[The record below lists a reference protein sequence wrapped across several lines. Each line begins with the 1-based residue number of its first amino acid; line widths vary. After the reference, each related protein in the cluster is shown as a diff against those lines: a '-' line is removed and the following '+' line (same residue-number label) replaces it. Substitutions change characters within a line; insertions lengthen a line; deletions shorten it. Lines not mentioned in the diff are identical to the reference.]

1 MPLLA
6 YTFDQCVRVQNM
18 MDWVSLW
25 PAFVVGGIGVLG
37 VTAAWR
43 LGRGR
48 LSASQVTRPA
58 YPQEGGSARK
68 PGRPAAYDS
77 LDTVLDWEPGSTR
90 LLTHAEREAYHLL
103 RKALPDHMILA
114 QVPVARFIK
123 VPTRNSY
130 AEWLRRVG
138 SLCVDLVVCDMASH
152 VLAVVE
158 IRRAADQ
165 ETDRTRRR
173 HNRMDK
179 VLRASHIPVH
189 LWHEEALPDAQAV
202 RDAILG
208 ADAARLASTP
218 QGEGST
224 PSAESSRSRRDAE
237 AAAVVASMRTG
248 GLMQGMSVKENG
260 LDFNLDD
267 LDESE
272 RAGEGR
278 HAATHRDP
286 PPSTWFDDLEPTMP
300 APLDEIPPPPR
311 SR

>member
-1 MPLLA
+1 
-6 YTFDQCVRVQNM
+6 M

-25 PAFVVGGIGVLG
+25 PVLLVGGVGAVG

-43 LGRGR
+43 FGRGR
-48 LSASQVTRPA
+48 LAATQVTRPA
-58 YPQEGGSARK
+58 SPQDGDHRPRK

-77 LDTVLDWEPGSTR
+77 LDTVMDWEPGSTR

-158 IRRAADQ
+158 IRQPSAQ

-173 HNRMDK
+173 HTRMDK

-189 LWHEEALPDAQAV
+189 VWNEEALPDPLTV
-202 RDAILG
+202 RETLLG
-208 ADAARLASTP
+208 PDAARVGPVSHRESLM
-218 QGEGST
+218 
-224 PSAESSRSRRDAE
+224 PSAENSRVRRDAE

-272 RAGEGR
+272 HAGEGR
-278 HAATHRDP
+278 HAANHRDP

-300 APLDEIPPPPR
+300 APLDDIPPSQR

>member
-1 MPLLA
+1 
-6 YTFDQCVRVQNM
+6 M

-25 PAFVVGGIGVLG
+25 PALLVGGVGAVGVA
-37 VTAAWR
+37 AAWR
-43 LGRGR
+43 FGRGR
-48 LSASQVTRPA
+48 LAASQVTRPA
-58 YPQEGGSARK
+58 HPQDGDLRPRK
-68 PGRPAAYDS
+68 SGRPSAYDS

-90 LLTHAEREAYHLL
+90 LLTHTEREAYHLL

-158 IRRAADQ
+158 IRRPSDQ

-173 HNRMDK
+173 HSRMDK

-189 LWHEEALPDAQAV
+189 VWHEEALPDVQAV
-202 RDAILG
+202 REAVLG
-208 ADAARLASTP
+208 ADAARLGAP
-218 QGEGST
+218 GREGGAG
-224 PSAESSRSRRDAE
+224 SAESSRSRRDAE
-237 AAAVVASMRTG
+237 AAAVVAAMRTG
-248 GLMQGMSVKENG
+248 GLMQGMSVKERG
-260 LDFNLDD
+260 VDFNLDD
-267 LDESE
+267 LDESDQ
-272 RAGEGR
+272 AGAGR

-300 APLDEIPPPPR
+300 APLDEVPPPAQR

>member
-1 MPLLA
+1 
-6 YTFDQCVRVQNM
+6 M

-25 PAFVVGGIGVLG
+25 PVLLVGGVGAVGVA
-37 VTAAWR
+37 AAWR
-43 LGRGR
+43 FGRAR
-48 LSASQVTRPA
+48 LAAHQVTRPA
-58 YPQEGGSARK
+58 SPQAGDQRPRK
-68 PGRPAAYDS
+68 PGRPAAYDN
-77 LDTVLDWEPGSTR
+77 LDTVMDWEPGSTR

-114 QVPVARFIK
+114 QVPGARFIK

-152 VLAVVE
+152 VLAVIE
-158 IRRAADQ
+158 IRQPSAQ

-173 HNRMDK
+173 HTRMDK

-189 LWHEEALPDAQAV
+189 VWLEESLPDLMTV
-202 RDAILG
+202 RESILG
-208 ADAARLASTP
+208 PEAAQADAAS
-218 QGEGST
+218 SM
-224 PSAESSRSRRDAE
+224 PSAESSRARRSAE
-237 AAAVVASMRTG
+237 AAAVVAAMRTG
-248 GLMQGMSVKENG
+248 GHMEGMSVKDRG

-272 RAGEGR
+272 QAGEGR
-278 HAATHRDP
+278 HAASHRDP

-300 APLDEIPPPPR
+300 APLDEIPPSQR

>member
-1 MPLLA
+1 
-6 YTFDQCVRVQNM
+6 M

-25 PAFVVGGIGVLG
+25 PVLLVGGVGAVGVA
-37 VTAAWR
+37 AAWR
-43 LGRGR
+43 FGRAR
-48 LSASQVTRPA
+48 LAAHQVTRPA
-58 YPQEGGSARK
+58 SPQAGDQRPRK
-68 PGRPAAYDS
+68 PGRPAAYDN
-77 LDTVLDWEPGSTR
+77 LDTVMDWEPGSTR

-152 VLAVVE
+152 VLAVIE
-158 IRRAADQ
+158 IRQPSAQ

-173 HNRMDK
+173 HTRMDK

-189 LWHEEALPDAQAV
+189 VWLEESLPDLMTV
-202 RDAILG
+202 RESILG
-208 ADAARLASTP
+208 PEAAQADAAS
-218 QGEGST
+218 SM
-224 PSAESSRSRRDAE
+224 PSADSSRARRNAE

-248 GLMQGMSVKENG
+248 GHMEGMSVKDRG

-272 RAGEGR
+272 QAGEGR
-278 HAATHRDP
+278 HAASHRDP

-300 APLDEIPPPPR
+300 APLDEIPPSQR

>member
-1 MPLLA
+1 
-6 YTFDQCVRVQNM
+6 M

-25 PAFVVGGIGVLG
+25 PVWLVGGVGAVGVA
-37 VTAAWR
+37 AAWR
-43 LGRGR
+43 FGRAR
-48 LSASQVTRPA
+48 LAAHQVTRPA
-58 YPQEGGSARK
+58 SPQAGDQRPRK
-68 PGRPAAYDS
+68 PGRPAAYDN
-77 LDTVLDWEPGSTR
+77 LDTVMDWEPGSTR

-152 VLAVVE
+152 VLAVIE
-158 IRRAADQ
+158 IRQPSAQ

-173 HNRMDK
+173 HTRMDK

-189 LWHEEALPDAQAV
+189 VWLEESLPDLMTV
-202 RDAILG
+202 RESILG
-208 ADAARLASTP
+208 PEAAQADAAS
-218 QGEGST
+218 SM
-224 PSAESSRSRRDAE
+224 PSAESSRARRNAE

-248 GLMQGMSVKENG
+248 GHMEGMSVKDRG

-272 RAGEGR
+272 QAGEGR
-278 HAATHRDP
+278 HAASHRDP

-300 APLDEIPPPPR
+300 APLDEIPPSQR

>member
-1 MPLLA
+1 
-6 YTFDQCVRVQNM
+6 M

-25 PAFVVGGIGVLG
+25 PVWLVGGVGAVGVA
-37 VTAAWR
+37 AAWR
-43 LGRGR
+43 FGRAR
-48 LSASQVTRPA
+48 LAAHQVTRPA
-58 YPQEGGSARK
+58 SPQAGDQRPRK
-68 PGRPAAYDS
+68 PGRPAAYDN
-77 LDTVLDWEPGSTR
+77 LDTVMDWEPSSTR

-152 VLAVVE
+152 VLAVIE
-158 IRRAADQ
+158 IRQPSAQ

-173 HNRMDK
+173 HTRMDK

-189 LWHEEALPDAQAV
+189 VWLEESLPDLMTV
-202 RDAILG
+202 RESILG
-208 ADAARLASTP
+208 PEAAQADAAS
-218 QGEGST
+218 SM
-224 PSAESSRSRRDAE
+224 PSAESSRARRNAE

-248 GLMQGMSVKENG
+248 GHMEGMSVKDRG

-272 RAGEGR
+272 QAGEGR
-278 HAATHRDP
+278 HAASHRDP

-300 APLDEIPPPPR
+300 APLDEIPPSQR

>member
-1 MPLLA
+1 
-6 YTFDQCVRVQNM
+6 M

-25 PAFVVGGIGVLG
+25 PVLLVGGVGAVGVA
-37 VTAAWR
+37 AAWR
-43 LGRGR
+43 FGRAR
-48 LSASQVTRPA
+48 LAAHQVTRPA
-58 YPQEGGSARK
+58 SPQAGDQRPRK
-68 PGRPAAYDS
+68 PGRPAAYDN
-77 LDTVLDWEPGSTR
+77 LDTVMDWEPGSTR

-158 IRRAADQ
+158 IRQPSAQ

-173 HNRMDK
+173 HTRMDK

-189 LWHEEALPDAQAV
+189 VWLEESLPDLMTV
-202 RDAILG
+202 RESILG
-208 ADAARLASTP
+208 PEAAQADAAS
-218 QGEGST
+218 SM
-224 PSAESSRSRRDAE
+224 PSAESSRARRNAE

-248 GLMQGMSVKENG
+248 GHMEGMSVQDRG

-272 RAGEGR
+272 QAGEGR
-278 HAATHRDP
+278 HAASHRDP

-300 APLDEIPPPPR
+300 APLDEIPPSQR

>member
-1 MPLLA
+1 
-6 YTFDQCVRVQNM
+6 M

-25 PAFVVGGIGVLG
+25 PVLLVGGVGAVGVA
-37 VTAAWR
+37 AAWR
-43 LGRGR
+43 FGRAR
-48 LSASQVTRPA
+48 LAAHQVTRPA
-58 YPQEGGSARK
+58 SPQAGDQRPRK
-68 PGRPAAYDS
+68 PGRPAAYDN
-77 LDTVLDWEPGSTR
+77 LDTVMDWEPGSTR

-152 VLAVVE
+152 VLAVIE
-158 IRRAADQ
+158 IRQPSAQ

-173 HNRMDK
+173 HTRMDK

-189 LWHEEALPDAQAV
+189 VWLEESLPDLMTV
-202 RDAILG
+202 RESILG
-208 ADAARLASTP
+208 PEAAQADAAS
-218 QGEGST
+218 SM
-224 PSAESSRSRRDAE
+224 PSAESSRARRNAE

-248 GLMQGMSVKENG
+248 GHMEGMSVKDRG

-272 RAGEGR
+272 QAGEGR
-278 HAATHRDP
+278 HAASHRDP

-300 APLDEIPPPPR
+300 APLDEIPPSQR

>member
-1 MPLLA
+1 M
-6 YTFDQCVRVQNM
+6 REQNM

-25 PAFVVGGIGVLG
+25 PVLLVGGVGAVGVA
-37 VTAAWR
+37 AAWR
-43 LGRGR
+43 FGRSR
-48 LSASQVTRPA
+48 LAATQVTRPA
-58 YPQEGGSARK
+58 SPQGGDHRSRK
-68 PGRPAAYDS
+68 QGRPAAYDS
-77 LDTVLDWEPGSTR
+77 LDTVMDWEPGSTR

-103 RKALPDHMILA
+103 RKALPDHMVLA

-158 IRRAADQ
+158 IRQPSAQ

-173 HNRMDK
+173 HTRMDK
-179 VLRASHIPVH
+179 VLRASHIPVQV
-189 LWHEEALPDAQAV
+189 WHEGALPDLLQV
-202 RDAILG
+202 REAILG
-208 ADAARLASTP
+208 VDATRNDPVPPVMPFS
-218 QGEGST
+218 
-224 PSAESSRSRRDAE
+224 ESSRSRRDAD

-248 GLMQGMSVKENG
+248 GHMQGMSVKENG

-272 RAGEGR
+272 QAGEGR
-278 HAATHRDP
+278 HAASHRDP

-300 APLDEIPPPPR
+300 APLDEIPPSQR

>member
-1 MPLLA
+1 
-6 YTFDQCVRVQNM
+6 M
-18 MDWVSLW
+18 MDWLSLW
-25 PAFVVGGIGVLG
+25 PVLLAGGVGAVG

-43 LGRGR
+43 FGRAR
-48 LSASQVTRPA
+48 RAANQVTRPA
-58 YPQEGGSARK
+58 SPQGGDHRPRK
-68 PGRPAAYDS
+68 QGRPAAYDS
-77 LDTVLDWEPGSTR
+77 LDTVMDWEPGSTR

-138 SLCVDLVVCDMASH
+138 SLCVDLVVCDVASH

-158 IRRAADQ
+158 IRQPAGQ

-173 HNRMDK
+173 HTRMDK
-179 VLRASHIPVH
+179 VLRAAHIPVH
-189 LWHEEALPDAQAV
+189 VWVEQSLPDPLHV
-202 RDAILG
+202 REAILG
-208 ADAARLASTP
+208 PDAARVDPSHRDFSMT
-218 QGEGST
+218 
-224 PSAESSRSRRDAE
+224 SAESSRARRDAE

-248 GLMQGMSVKENG
+248 GLMQGLSVKENG
-260 LDFNLDD
+260 VDFNLDD
-267 LDESE
+267 LDEPE
-272 RAGEGR
+272 AAGEGR
-278 HAATHRDP
+278 HAANHRDP

-300 APLDEIPPPPR
+300 APLDEIPPSQR

>member
-1 MPLLA
+1 M
-6 YTFDQCVRVQNM
+6 
-18 MDWVSLW
+18 
-25 PAFVVGGIGVLG
+25 
-37 VTAAWR
+37 
-43 LGRGR
+43 
-48 LSASQVTRPA
+48 
-58 YPQEGGSARK
+58 
-68 PGRPAAYDS
+68 
-77 LDTVLDWEPGSTR
+77 DWEPGSTR

-152 VLAVVE
+152 VLAVIE
-158 IRRAADQ
+158 IRQPSAQ

-173 HNRMDK
+173 HTRMDK

-189 LWHEEALPDAQAV
+189 VWLEESLPDLMTV
-202 RDAILG
+202 RESILG
-208 ADAARLASTP
+208 PEAAQADAAS
-218 QGEGST
+218 SM
-224 PSAESSRSRRDAE
+224 PSAESSRARRTAE

-248 GLMQGMSVKENG
+248 GHMEGMSVKDRG

-272 RAGEGR
+272 QAGEGR
-278 HAATHRDP
+278 HAASHRDP

-300 APLDEIPPPPR
+300 APLDEIPPSQR

>member
-1 MPLLA
+1 
-6 YTFDQCVRVQNM
+6 
-18 MDWVSLW
+18 MDWASLW
-25 PAFVVGGIGVLG
+25 PALLVGGVGVVGA
-37 VTAAWR
+37 TAAWR

-48 LSASQVTRPA
+48 RAASEATRPVQDQDVEVR
-58 YPQEGGSARK
+58 PRK
-68 PGRPAAYDS
+68 PGRPASYDN
-77 LDTVLDWEPGSTR
+77 LDTVLDWEPGATR

-103 RKALPDHMILA
+103 HKALPEHMILA
-114 QVPVARFIK
+114 QVPVARFLK

-158 IRRAADQ
+158 IRKPPAQ

-179 VLRASHIPVH
+179 VLQAAHIRVH
-189 LWHEEALPDAQAV
+189 VWQEDVLPATQAV
-202 RDAILG
+202 REAILG
-208 ADAARLASTP
+208 PNAARLDDVAAP
-218 QGEGST
+218 

-248 GLMQGMSVKENG
+248 GLMQGMSVKESSV
-260 LDFNLDD
+260 DFNLDD
-267 LDESE
+267 PDESE
-272 RAGEGR
+272 RAGAGR
-278 HAATHRDP
+278 HASTHRDP
-286 PPSTWFDDLEPTMP
+286 PPSTWFDDLEPTAP
-300 APLDEIPPPPR
+300 APLDDDLPPSQR

>member
-1 MPLLA
+1 M
-6 YTFDQCVRVQNM
+6 
-18 MDWVSLW
+18 
-25 PAFVVGGIGVLG
+25 
-37 VTAAWR
+37 
-43 LGRGR
+43 
-48 LSASQVTRPA
+48 
-58 YPQEGGSARK
+58 
-68 PGRPAAYDS
+68 
-77 LDTVLDWEPGSTR
+77 DWEPGSTR

-103 RKALPDHMILA
+103 RKALPDHVILA

-158 IRRAADQ
+158 IRQPAAQ

-173 HNRMDK
+173 HTRMDK
-179 VLRASHIPVH
+179 VLRAAHIPVH
-189 LWHEEALPDAQAV
+189 VWLEASLPDPLHV
-202 RDAILG
+202 REAILG
-208 ADAARLASTP
+208 PDAARIDPSHRELSM
-218 QGEGST
+218 S
-224 PSAESSRSRRDAE
+224 SAESSRARRDAE

-260 LDFNLDD
+260 VDFNLDD

-272 RAGEGR
+272 SAGEGR

-300 APLDEIPPPPR
+300 APLDEIPPTQR

>member
-1 MPLLA
+1 
-6 YTFDQCVRVQNM
+6 M

-25 PAFVVGGIGVLG
+25 PVWLVGGVGAVGVA
-37 VTAAWR
+37 AAWR
-43 LGRGR
+43 FGRAR
-48 LSASQVTRPA
+48 LAAHQVTRPA
-58 YPQEGGSARK
+58 SPQAGDQRPRK
-68 PGRPAAYDS
+68 PGRPAAYDN
-77 LDTVLDWEPGSTR
+77 LDTVMDWEPGSTR

-158 IRRAADQ
+158 IRQPSAQ

-173 HNRMDK
+173 HTRMDK

-189 LWHEEALPDAQAV
+189 VWLEESLPDLMTV
-202 RDAILG
+202 RESILG
-208 ADAARLASTP
+208 PEAAQADAAS
-218 QGEGST
+218 SM
-224 PSAESSRSRRDAE
+224 PSAESSRARRNAE

-248 GLMQGMSVKENG
+248 GHMEGMSVKDRG

-272 RAGEGR
+272 QAGEGR
-278 HAATHRDP
+278 HAASHRDP

-300 APLDEIPPPPR
+300 APLDEIPPSQR

>member
-1 MPLLA
+1 
-6 YTFDQCVRVQNM
+6 M

-25 PAFVVGGIGVLG
+25 PVWLVGGVGAVGVA
-37 VTAAWR
+37 AAWR
-43 LGRGR
+43 FGRAR
-48 LSASQVTRPA
+48 LAAHQVTRPA
-58 YPQEGGSARK
+58 SPQAGDQRPRK
-68 PGRPAAYDS
+68 PGRPAAYDN
-77 LDTVLDWEPGSTR
+77 LDTVMDWEPGSTR

-152 VLAVVE
+152 VLAVIE
-158 IRRAADQ
+158 IRQPSAQ

-173 HNRMDK
+173 HTRMDK

-189 LWHEEALPDAQAV
+189 VWLEESLPDLMTV
-202 RDAILG
+202 RESILG
-208 ADAARLASTP
+208 PEAAQADAAS
-218 QGEGST
+218 SM
-224 PSAESSRSRRDAE
+224 PSADSSRARRNAE

-248 GLMQGMSVKENG
+248 GHMEGMSVKDRG

-272 RAGEGR
+272 QAGEGR
-278 HAATHRDP
+278 HAASHRDP

-300 APLDEIPPPPR
+300 APLDEIPPSQR

>member
-1 MPLLA
+1 
-6 YTFDQCVRVQNM
+6 M

-25 PAFVVGGIGVLG
+25 PVLLVGGVGAVGVA
-37 VTAAWR
+37 AAWR
-43 LGRGR
+43 FGRAR
-48 LSASQVTRPA
+48 LAAHQVTRPA
-58 YPQEGGSARK
+58 SPQAGDQRPRK
-68 PGRPAAYDS
+68 PGRPAAYDN
-77 LDTVLDWEPGSTR
+77 LDTVMDWEPGSTR

-158 IRRAADQ
+158 IRQPSAQ

-173 HNRMDK
+173 HTRMDK

-189 LWHEEALPDAQAV
+189 VWLEESLPDLMTV
-202 RDAILG
+202 RESILG
-208 ADAARLASTP
+208 QEAAQADAAS
-218 QGEGST
+218 SM
-224 PSAESSRSRRDAE
+224 PSAESSRARRNAE

-248 GLMQGMSVKENG
+248 GHMEGMSVKDRG

-272 RAGEGR
+272 QAGEGR
-278 HAATHRDP
+278 HAASHRDP

-300 APLDEIPPPPR
+300 APLDEIPPSQR

>member
-1 MPLLA
+1 
-6 YTFDQCVRVQNM
+6 M
-18 MDWVSLW
+18 MEWVSLW
-25 PAFVVGGIGVLG
+25 PALLIGGVGVLG
-37 VTAAWR
+37 VATVWR

-48 LSASQVTRPA
+48 LAAMQVTRPA
-58 YPQEGGSARK
+58 SPQVVDPRPRK

-90 LLTHAEREAYHLL
+90 LLTHSEREAYHLL
-103 RKALPDHMILA
+103 CKALPDHMILA

-158 IRRAADQ
+158 IRQPSAQ
-165 ETDRTRRR
+165 EADRTRRR

-189 LWHEEALPDAQAV
+189 VWQDGALPQVQAV
-202 RDAILG
+202 RETILG
-208 ADAARLASTP
+208 PDATRLEPESYREAP
-218 QGEGST
+218 R
-224 PSAESSRSRRDAE
+224 PSAESSRSRRNAE

-248 GLMQGMSVKENG
+248 GLMQGMSVKESG
-260 LDFNLDD
+260 VVDFNLED

-272 RAGEGR
+272 QAGEGR

-300 APLDEIPPPPR
+300 APLDEIPPSQR

>member
-1 MPLLA
+1 
-6 YTFDQCVRVQNM
+6 M
-18 MDWVSLW
+18 MDWALW
-25 PAFVVGGIGVLG
+25 WSALLVGGVGVLG

-48 LSASQVTRPA
+48 LAATQVTRPVHA
-58 YPQEGGSARK
+58 GEADNRHRK

-90 LLTHAEREAYHLL
+90 LLTHNEREAYHLL

-158 IRRAADQ
+158 IRGPVDQ
-165 ETDRTRRR
+165 DSERTRRR
-173 HNRMDK
+173 HSRMDK

-189 LWHEEALPDAQAV
+189 IWQENALPDPLLV

-208 ADAARLASTP
+208 PDAGRANPAAA
-218 QGEGST
+218 
-224 PSAESSRSRRDAE
+224 AESSRSRRDAE
-237 AAAVVASMRTG
+237 AAAVVAAMRTG
-248 GLMQGMSVKENG
+248 GHMQGMSVKERG
-260 LDFNLDD
+260 VDFNLDD
-267 LDESE
+267 LDESDT
-272 RAGEGR
+272 AGDGR
-278 HAATHRDP
+278 HAANHRDP

-300 APLDEIPPPPR
+300 APLDEVPLPPR
-311 SR
+311 TR

>member
-1 MPLLA
+1 M
-6 YTFDQCVRVQNM
+6 
-18 MDWVSLW
+18 
-25 PAFVVGGIGVLG
+25 
-37 VTAAWR
+37 
-43 LGRGR
+43 
-48 LSASQVTRPA
+48 
-58 YPQEGGSARK
+58 
-68 PGRPAAYDS
+68 
-77 LDTVLDWEPGSTR
+77 DWEPGSTR

-152 VLAVVE
+152 VLAVIE
-158 IRRAADQ
+158 IRQPSAQ

-173 HNRMDK
+173 HTRMDK

-189 LWHEEALPDAQAV
+189 VWLEESLPDLMTV
-202 RDAILG
+202 RESILG
-208 ADAARLASTP
+208 PEAAQADAAS
-218 QGEGST
+218 SM
-224 PSAESSRSRRDAE
+224 PSAESSRARRNAE

-248 GLMQGMSVKENG
+248 GHMEGMSVKDRG

-272 RAGEGR
+272 QAGEGR
-278 HAATHRDP
+278 HAASHRDP

-300 APLDEIPPPPR
+300 APLDEIPPSQR

>member
-1 MPLLA
+1 
-6 YTFDQCVRVQNM
+6 M

-25 PAFVVGGIGVLG
+25 PVLLVGGVGAVGVA
-37 VTAAWR
+37 AAWR
-43 LGRGR
+43 FGRAR
-48 LSASQVTRPA
+48 LAAHQVTRPA
-58 YPQEGGSARK
+58 SPQAGDQRPRK
-68 PGRPAAYDS
+68 PGRPAAYDN
-77 LDTVLDWEPGSTR
+77 LDTVMDWEPGSTR
-90 LLTHAEREAYHLL
+90 LFTHAEREAYHLL

-152 VLAVVE
+152 VLAVIE
-158 IRRAADQ
+158 IRQPSAQ

-173 HNRMDK
+173 HTRMDK

-189 LWHEEALPDAQAV
+189 VWLEESLPDLMTV
-202 RDAILG
+202 RESILG
-208 ADAARLASTP
+208 PEAAQADAAS
-218 QGEGST
+218 SM
-224 PSAESSRSRRDAE
+224 PSAESSRARRNAE

-248 GLMQGMSVKENG
+248 GHMEGMSVKDRG

-272 RAGEGR
+272 QAGEGR
-278 HAATHRDP
+278 HAASHRDP

-300 APLDEIPPPPR
+300 APLDEIPPSQR